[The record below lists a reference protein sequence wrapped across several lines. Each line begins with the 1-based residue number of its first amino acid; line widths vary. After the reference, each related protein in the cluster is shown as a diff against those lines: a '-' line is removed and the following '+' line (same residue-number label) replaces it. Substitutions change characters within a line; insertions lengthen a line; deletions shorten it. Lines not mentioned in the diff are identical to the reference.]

1 MTVEMTLGDTPDL
14 WCCQVAQ
21 NLEGYYYTLQICHDG
36 QWLPESIDLYAKAA
50 GTNGVRGQVVDL
62 SRTDPPGWDDDVKPP
77 FEQPTD
83 AIIYEVHLRDISMDP
98 NSGIAHPGKYL
109 GLTESGTRTP
119 SGLTTGLDHL
129 VELGVT
135 HVHLLPIFDFLSV
148 DESPD
153 APPDQYNWGY
163 DPANYNLPEGSYA
176 TEAGDGRVR
185 IRELKQMIQA
195 LHARG
200 IRVIMDVVYN
210 HTGGSVEDSCL
221 QRLVPN
227 VFYRFQEGEEP
238 SLSSLSNASGCGNET
253 ASEHPLVRRYIV
265 DSVLYWAKEYHF
277 DGFRFD
283 LMGIHDID
291 TMNALS
297 DALHQ
302 LDPSLLIYGEGW
314 TADDCPLP
322 AEQRA
327 LKNNTRKLRGIAAFS
342 DDIRDAIKGS
352 AFDHE
357 ERGFVSG
364 GPGKEEALRRGL
376 VASTIHPQI
385 DEESTWADEPM
396 QSVSYA
402 DCHDDHCLWD
412 RLALSNESATEEE
425 LIRMQQLALAIVL
438 TSQGMVFLFAGS
450 EMCRT
455 KQGVGNTYNRGDD
468 LNALLYENKSIH
480 HTTYEYVRTLIA
492 LRKQHPAFRM
502 QSSDTIRKCLQF
514 IIQPYEL
521 ELQATE
527 EHEEP
532 EEEPSVKQP
541 EPTEP
546 NSTNVVSYR
555 IRDAPGDEW
564 NDIVVVYHG
573 GAVPYM
579 FALPEGS
586 WTRAM
591 QGTNVEDSVASGT
604 IALPPQSMSLFYRA

>member
-50 GTNGVRGQVVDL
+50 GTNGVRGQDVDL

-119 SGLTTGLDHL
+119 SGLTAGLDHL

-265 DSVLYWAKEYHF
+265 DSVLYW
-277 DGFRFD
+277 
-283 LMGIHDID
+283 
-291 TMNALS
+291 
-297 DALHQ
+297 
-302 LDPSLLIYGEGW
+302 
-314 TADDCPLP
+314 
-322 AEQRA
+322 
-327 LKNNTRKLRGIAAFS
+327 
-342 DDIRDAIKGS
+342 
-352 AFDHE
+352 
-357 ERGFVSG
+357 
-364 GPGKEEALRRGL
+364 
-376 VASTIHPQI
+376 
-385 DEESTWADEPM
+385 
-396 QSVSYA
+396 
-402 DCHDDHCLWD
+402 
-412 RLALSNESATEEE
+412 
-425 LIRMQQLALAIVL
+425 
-438 TSQGMVFLFAGS
+438 
-450 EMCRT
+450 
-455 KQGVGNTYNRGDD
+455 
-468 LNALLYENKSIH
+468 
-480 HTTYEYVRTLIA
+480 
-492 LRKQHPAFRM
+492 
-502 QSSDTIRKCLQF
+502 
-514 IIQPYEL
+514 
-521 ELQATE
+521 
-527 EHEEP
+527 
-532 EEEPSVKQP
+532 
-541 EPTEP
+541 
-546 NSTNVVSYR
+546 
-555 IRDAPGDEW
+555 
-564 NDIVVVYHG
+564 
-573 GAVPYM
+573 
-579 FALPEGS
+579 
-586 WTRAM
+586 
-591 QGTNVEDSVASGT
+591 
-604 IALPPQSMSLFYRA
+604 